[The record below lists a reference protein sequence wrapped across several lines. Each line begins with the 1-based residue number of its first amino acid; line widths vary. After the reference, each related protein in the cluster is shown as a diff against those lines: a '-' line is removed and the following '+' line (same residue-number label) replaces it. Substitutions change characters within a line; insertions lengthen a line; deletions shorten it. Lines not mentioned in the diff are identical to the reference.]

1 MQQPRQKLLAQYHP
15 IHNIEIMKKIC
26 TGIFILLFISLSGM
40 GQSREEAEIK
50 AAVETLD
57 KALIDTNK
65 TVLESLVADE
75 VSYGH
80 SNGKVENKQEFISG
94 VFASPIRF
102 QKIDAADFT
111 IQFYG
116 KIAVVR
122 HFFQASVLDGGKP
135 GTINLKV
142 LQVWQKQNGGWKLL
156 ARQAVRIL

>member
-1 MQQPRQKLLAQYHP
+1 
-15 IHNIEIMKKIC
+15 MKKIC

-80 SNGKVENKQEFISG
+80 SNGKVENKQEFISAQSG
-94 VFASPIRF
+94 FKKLTRQILPFNSTGRLLWFDIFSRHPCWTEESPGPLI
-102 QKIDAADFT
+102 
-111 IQFYG
+111 
-116 KIAVVR
+116 
-122 HFFQASVLDGGKP
+122 
-135 GTINLKV
+135 
-142 LQVWQKQNGGWKLL
+142 
-156 ARQAVRIL
+156 